1 MSTTT
6 SMTLPQ
12 LGSGLFLTDGGIE
25 TSLIFI
31 DGLDPRSAASNG
43 KRIKPRAG
51 TLQGNQTS

>member
-1 MSTTT
+1 MNTTT

-31 DGLDPRSAASNG
+31 DGLNPRSAASNG

-51 TLQGNQTS
+51 TL